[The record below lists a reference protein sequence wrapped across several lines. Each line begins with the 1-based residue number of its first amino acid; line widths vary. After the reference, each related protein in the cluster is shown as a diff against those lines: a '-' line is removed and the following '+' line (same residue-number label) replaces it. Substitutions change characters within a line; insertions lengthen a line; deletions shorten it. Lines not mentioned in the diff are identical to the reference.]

1 MPRLLALTLAVL
13 APATLT
19 HAAIDGDRIAKL
31 PGWEQKLP
39 SPQYSGYL
47 DVGEGKHLHYWLA
60 TSEGESSSAP
70 SKDPLVFWF
79 NGGPGCSSLDGYFY
93 EHGPMHVVE
102 PVPNTTKVPPLYLNP
117 SRWNRIANV
126 VSQMHAPFG
135 AT

>member
-1 MPRLLALTLAVL
+1 MRPGIYGGRGLRASAAEDARRTVLPGRRWRSGLREGSAAV
-13 APATLT
+13 
-19 HAAIDGDRIAKL
+19 AKL

-93 EHGPMHVVE
+93 EHGPMHAHE
-102 PVPNTTKVPPLYLNP
+102 RASSLTG
-117 SRWNRIANV
+117 
-126 VSQMHAPFG
+126 G
-135 AT
+135 ARARGRVHVRR